1 MYYLVLWGGA
11 GLSAGPQT
19 FISLFSLLVAVGE
32 DGEIWK
38 LYGIKRKRLIRLMLI
53 TWDLEKKVF
62 CCNHPASLASNHNLS
77 DVMEASPI
85 RKTILNLYH
94 NRDLIVN
101 LIQDE

>member
-1 MYYLVLWGGA
+1 MYYLVLWRGA

-62 CCNHPASLASNHNLS
+62 CCNHPSS
-77 DVMEASPI
+77 
-85 RKTILNLYH
+85 
-94 NRDLIVN
+94 
-101 LIQDE
+101 